1 MASSVY
7 IVEPDIFTIMFEE
20 LRKKG
25 GDEAGD
31 SEVRNYKGNMD
42 CSFEKEMC
50 YMACSQCS

>member
-25 GDEAGD
+25 GMKLVT
-31 SEVRNYKGNMD
+31 VR
-42 CSFEKEMC
+42 
-50 YMACSQCS
+50 